1 MMEELAFSRE
11 QMQRR
16 AARFSELDVIEA
28 QKGDM
33 PVEVRDIIYSRK
45 LMPVITLA
53 ESDTGGTPFGRS
65 APILGAGGMTMTYAV
80 CPPGTGP
87 SLHRHLQTFE
97 TFTVMQGRFEF
108 SWGEDGANTIVLG
121 EFDVISIPPGISRA
135 FRNVSDAEGI
145 LQVII
150 TGGVHDMDDIEF
162 PASTARQIERHGKRY
177 LEEFEARGLRFGAR
191 E

>member
-11 QMQRR
+11 EMERR
-16 AARFSELDVIEA
+16 AARFTELDVIEA

-45 LMPVITLA
+45 LMPVVTLA
-53 ESDTGGTPFGRS
+53 ESDEGRTPFGRS

-108 SWGEDGANTIVLG
+108 SWGEDGATAMTL
-121 EFDVISIPPGISRA
+121 EAFDVISMPPGVSRA

-150 TGGVHDMDDIEF
+150 TGGVHDMQDIEF
-162 PASTARQIERHGKRY
+162 PASTARQIEAHGRRY
-177 LEEFEARGLRFGAR
+177 LKDFEARGLRFGAR